1 MRTTSFRQRIRPEE
15 IAVLVQATILGF
27 LLGETWYLGQ
37 ASAAVIND
45 YIQSTEN
52 QGIALIDCGV
62 VMLILF
68 AYLYGR
74 EGYAY
79 GKKLW
84 TSRRVDLLSMAILGV
99 TISVIVGGVGTTK
112 YQEYLSKVNPV
123 QLMLLLHVP
132 VAIAL
137 MLMMRA
143 ALIRRASSSRAS
155 FFVIDLEITSEKDDL
170 LGLHDSATR
179 FAKRVLNGGS
189 PDSIVFGIDSP
200 WGIGKSS
207 FVNLCCEQWEQ
218 DLHLRPIVHR
228 FEPLRYE
235 DNTDLASKFVNELIN
250 AIQKQAFVPS
260 IRPLLTKYSRLVKGR
275 SEFSFLG
282 MKFAFESPVDTVETT
297 LKSLEALLLDLD
309 KKIIIVVDDLDRLSW
324 PTIKNILFAIKRSF
338 MLPNV
343 SYVLCYDTE
352 NIVST
357 DKKVDDAEKVKD
369 FLEKFVNVKI
379 SLFLDSSVLAN
390 YVSTEFDRAIENHL
404 DMDPHTVDKIKQVIV
419 VLVEIFKSAEYYQYQ
434 DLVGD
439 IRKLKRLINT
449 LLLFEIE
456 KTDFEN
462 SDFNKEDLLH
472 LLLVYVNYPRI
483 FRKIYNTETNGRAGF
498 FSSEVS
504 HKNDAFAYSNSE
516 KYKNYVNDLTGRQK
530 FLIEKLF
537 STGKQSH
544 SDTSEL
550 STKSD
555 QFATEVGEADLRS
568 RARFNGCGVS
578 DRNLE
583 RYLNLIVKYSKPDPV
598 GGYRFYVNW
607 KDKFLKGESLDDI
620 FADEVFNFSKG
631 DFARKKLWNIL
642 VNSSNRFEQ
651 GLASDVIT
659 HLMTHLPDYSFLKA
673 ENIGAGSRIG
683 LIYSLLGLLDKA
695 AWGSNSTG
703 RRNNSDQNIAEIAD
717 LVFGEKGH
725 VEFGVI
731 DTLAKS
737 DRGPLGLFDLLLFRL
752 YCSAGRNG
760 DLFNLQR
767 AIALHGSPTAPTT
780 GDTTEIARQ
789 GMREISQAVFRI
801 FSKHYIVVNKNIFE
815 AIDNLSL
822 DDFAG
827 KSSGFVQEQIVT
839 GNVSQHKIDE
849 IVAAERSHVKIFV
862 VYQLGNSMIDSGVG
876 CGYYDETGANDQKGI
891 AKKIN
896 EYLFDRCFNPVDSQI
911 NYEYFLDYLLLNLE
925 RTSGGGHD
933 HRYVPSL
940 AGFTK
945 VLDKERL
952 KEYWKCHGKSIWAL
966 KLDEKEKR
974 VVTSNYIAT
983 YIEDLRDVLKE
994 LDKHFAE

>member
-1 MRTTSFRQRIRPEE
+1 MRTTSYRQKIRPEE
-15 IAVLVQATILGF
+15 IAVNVQATILGF

-37 ASAAVIND
+37 AAVAVIND
-45 YIQSTEN
+45 YIQSTDN
-52 QGIALIDCGV
+52 QGIALIACGV
-62 VMLILF
+62 EMLILF
-68 AYLYGR
+68 AYWYNR

-84 TSRRVDLLSMAILGV
+84 KSHRFDLLLMVIIGV
-99 TISVIVGGVGTTK
+99 IISVSIGGVGTTK
-112 YQEYLSKVNPV
+112 YHEYVSKVNAV
-123 QLMLLLHVP
+123 QLMLLLSVP
-132 VAIAL
+132 VIIAL
-137 MLMMRA
+137 MLMVRA
-143 ALIRRASSSRAS
+143 AWIRRASNSRAS
-155 FFVIDLEITSEKDDL
+155 FFVNDLEIKSEKDDL
-170 LGLHDSATR
+170 LGFRDSATR

-207 FVNLCCEQWEQ
+207 FVNLCCEQWEK
-218 DLHLRPIVHR
+218 DLHLKLIVHR

-235 DNTDLASKFVNELIN
+235 DNTDLASKFVNELIS

-282 MKFAFESPVDTVETT
+282 MKFDFESPVDTVDAT

-343 SYVLCYDTE
+343 SYVLCYDTK

-357 DKKVDDAEKVKD
+357 DNKVDDAEKVRD

-379 SLFLDSSVLAN
+379 SLFLDSSVLAK
-390 YVSTEFDRAIENHL
+390 YVSTEFDRAIENRL
-404 DMDPHTVDKIKQVIV
+404 DIDPHTVDKIKQAID
-419 VLVEIFKSAEYYQYQ
+419 VLVKIFNSAEYYRYQ

-498 FSSEVS
+498 FSSEVT
-504 HKNDAFAYSNSE
+504 HNNGAYAYSNSE
-516 KYKNYVNDLTGRQK
+516 NYKKYVESLVDNQK

-537 STGKQSH
+537 SARMQSH
-544 SDTSEL
+544 DDTSDFTSL
-550 STKSD
+550 KD
-555 QFATEVGEADLRS
+555 QPATDFDEANLRS
-568 RARFNGCGVS
+568 RARFNGCGYP

-598 GGYRFYVNW
+598 DGYRLYVNW

-631 DFARKKLWNIL
+631 EFAREKLWNIL
-642 VNSSNRFEQ
+642 VNSSNEFEQ
-651 GLASDVIT
+651 KLASDVIT
-659 HLMTHLPDYSFLKA
+659 HLMTHLPDYSFVEA
-673 ENIGAGSRIG
+673 DSVGEGSRIG
-683 LIYSLLGLLDKA
+683 LIYSLLRLLDKA
-695 AWGSNSTG
+695 AWGSNSTE
-703 RRNNSDQNIAEIAD
+703 RRNNSVQNIAEIAD
-717 LVFGEKGH
+717 WVFGENSH
-725 VEFGVI
+725 VGFGVI

-752 YCSAGRNG
+752 YCSADRDN

-780 GDTTEIARQ
+780 GPTTVIARE

-801 FSKHYIVVNKNIFE
+801 FSEHYIVVNKNIFE

-822 DDFAG
+822 ADFAG
-827 KSSGFVQEQIVT
+827 KCSSFVQEQIKAGKVL
-839 GNVSQHKIDE
+839 QDQMDKI
-849 IVAAERSHVKIFV
+849 IAAARSRVKSFV
-862 VYQLGNSMIDSGVG
+862 VYQLGNSNSGVG
-876 CGYYDETGANDQKGI
+876 CGYYDEAGVNDQQGI
-891 AKKIN
+891 AKKVN
-896 EYLFDRCFNPVDSQI
+896 EYLFDSCFNPERDQK
-911 NYEYFLDYLLLNLE
+911 NYHFFLDYLLLNLE
-925 RTSGGGHD
+925 RTYGARDNGRH
-933 HRYVPSL
+933 VPTL

-945 VLDKERL
+945 VLDEERL
-952 KEYWKCHGKSIWAL
+952 KAYWMLHR
-966 KLDEKEKR
+966 EKILELNFDSMEKR
-974 VVTSNYIAT
+974 LVTPNYDAT
-983 YIEDLRDVLKE
+983 YSDDLRGVFKVL
-994 LDKHFAE
+994 DDHAAE